1 MTPTEFKELTDV
13 LGYAFTPLSDGQR
26 DVLFEEFKN
35 VPAAVFKKA
44 VRLLLRD
51 HPWAKFPIPKD
62 IWRAVNVV
70 AKNLPTAID
79 RKEAAKC
86 PDCNGTGWRIVM
98 KIEPIYPGQPHP
110 VAQHCRCPLGRAM
123 REAHRG
129 QDAKEGRQE
138 SLQYPQQDE
147 ERSEV
152 PDDWKGGDEN
162 DEKGGD

>member
-13 LGYAFTPLSDGQR
+13 LGYAFTPLSDAQR

-35 VPAAVFKKA
+35 VPAAIFKKA
-44 VRLLLRD
+44 VRMLLQN

-70 AKNLPTAID
+70 AKNLPTKID

-98 KIEPIYPGQPHP
+98 VAEPIYHGEPHP
-110 VAQHCRCPLGRAM
+110 VAKHCHCPLGRAM
-123 REAHRG
+123 QEAHKES
-129 QDAKEGRQE
+129 DAKNRQE
-138 SLQYPQQDE
+138 TLQYPPPDE
-147 ERSEV
+147 ERDVV
-152 PDDWKGGDEN
+152 PDDWKGGEEEEN
-162 DEKGGD
+162 NES